1 PVTTRINLHRAYCRC
16 CGNTITAE
24 PPADMPPGSPFGPGI
39 VALVLRSMIRNR
51 RWSQKRQDQPSRSSS
66 NGRTNPN
73 STSSSHTY
81 VFLASRAGSE
91 IP

>member
-1 PVTTRINLHRAYCRC
+1 MFGSGGKKRVEQLYDINKCLAGHEGRL
-16 CGNTITAE
+16 
-24 PPADMPPGSPFGPGI
+24 M
-39 VALVLRSMIRNR
+39 
-51 RWSQKRQDQPSRSSS
+51 RSSS

-73 STSSSHTY
+73 STSSSDTY